1 MIFEDEDN
9 NAEFKVN
16 ERKKSLNFTATEHS
30 YSFEDQS
37 NNSVYLKKDILKD
50 RLAHGGRW
58 QENLETTKQDTAGS
72 GLSYEN
78 RVKHIDLSQFQ

>member
-16 ERKKSLNFTATEHS
+16 ERKKSLNFTATE

-37 NNSVYLKKDILKD
+37 NNSVYLKKDTLKD

-58 QENLETTKQDTAGS
+58 QENLETTKQDTTGS
-72 GLSYEN
+72 GLSDEG